1 MSATQVTT
9 ERFQA
14 GARGAARIARET
26 LDYFTQPVHIL
37 REYQRGALRFD
48 LMAGLSVAVILLPQ
62 SIVYALIAGMP
73 PAAGL
78 YTAVVGTIIAALW
91 GSSRQAQSGPTNT
104 HALLTLSVAM
114 TVAQVGSPEYL
125 AAVALLALMV
135 GSIKLIVGITRL
147 GILAN
152 FVSDAVI
159 VGFTAGAGILI
170 AINQLPHLLG
180 VRLEHSASLLQTIP
194 QLFQHL
200 SEVHWPSL
208 ALGVLAM
215 TVILALQKIN
225 PKWPGPF
232 IAMIVAAA
240 LVGVFHLDKL
250 GVAVVGELPRGLPP
264 LAHVPITDWTL
275 ISRLSTGALAVA
287 AIGLVQT
294 TSVTRSLASA
304 TGQRLDANQEFV
316 AQGLA
321 NIGSGLFSGFLVT
334 SSFNRSALNLQSGA
348 RTQLAA
354 VFTGVIVLIAMLLLA
369 PYAALLPGA
378 ALAGVLLIIAS
389 HMVNVREMSRIW
401 HGSRGDAAIM
411 ITTLVLS
418 LLLPLEF
425 AVLVGITLSLGRYI
439 LRTSMPSVLPVL
451 PDKSYKHL
459 IYQPDRPPCPQLAVI
474 EIQGDLYF
482 GAVNHVE
489 EILMENMRQHPDQRF
504 LLLRM
509 QNVQLI
515 DISGIHML
523 EHLLNAYR
531 GAGGDM
537 YLVKVRSKVYARM
550 KSLGFAKRLGEDH
563 FLEEDEAISFMFYH
577 VLDPAICIYECDTRA
592 FAECQNLPRPVE
604 RLDLPPLPP
613 LISSDLPHIT
623 AEELYRAL
631 NGPHPPL
638 VVDVRE
644 PREFRR
650 SHIPDARNIPLSR
663 LLNGGVD
670 LPREAPIVLVGRS
683 TRRGR
688 RAAYALQQQGY
699 QNIRLLQGGMV
710 AWENAD
716 LLTAVEI
723 LDAWES

>member
-1 MSATQVTT
+1 MSASNVTA
-9 ERFQA
+9 ERFHT
-14 GARGAARIARET
+14 GARGVGRIALET
-26 LDYFTQPVHIL
+26 LGYFTQPARIL
-37 REYQRGALRFD
+37 REYKREYLRFD
-48 LMAGLSVAVILLPQ
+48 LIAALSVAVILLPQ

-78 YTAVVGTIIAALW
+78 YTAIVGTIFAALW
-91 GSSRQAQSGPTNT
+91 GSSKQAQSGPTNT

-114 TVAQVGSPEYL
+114 TVAQIGSPEYL

-170 AINQLPHLLG
+170 AVNQLPHLMG
-180 VRLEHSASLLQTIP
+180 IHLEHTSNLLQTIT
-194 QLFQHL
+194 QLIQHL
-200 SEVHWPSL
+200 PEVHWPSL
-208 ALGVLAM
+208 ALGLLSMA
-215 TVILALQKIN
+215 VILVLQKIN

-232 IAMIVAAA
+232 IAMILAAA
-240 LVGVFHLDKL
+240 VVGIFHLDQL
-250 GVAVVGELPRGLPP
+250 GVAVVGQLPRGLPP
-264 LAHVPITDWTL
+264 LAHIPLTDWSL
-275 ISRLSTGALAVA
+275 MGKLSTGALAVA

-294 TSVTRSLASA
+294 TSVTRSLASE

-334 SSFNRSALNLQSGA
+334 SSFNRSALNLQAGA

-354 VFTGVIVLIAMLLLA
+354 VFTGVIVLAAMLVLA

-389 HMVNVREMSRIW
+389 HMVNRKEMSRIL

-425 AVLVGITLSLGRYI
+425 AVLVGILLSLGRYI
-439 LRTSMPSVLPVL
+439 LRTSTPRVLPVL
-451 PDKSYKHL
+451 PDASYKHL
-459 IYQPDRPPCPQLAVI
+459 VHQPDKPQCPQLAVI
-474 EIQGDLYF
+474 EVQGDLYF

-489 EILMENMRQHPDQRF
+489 EIIMDNLRHHPEQIY

-531 GAGGDM
+531 ETGGDM
-537 YLVKVRSKVYARM
+537 YLVKVRSQVYERM
-550 KSLGFAKRLGEDH
+550 KDLGFVAHLGADH
-563 FLEEDEAISFMFYH
+563 FLEEDEAISYMFYH
-577 VLDPAICIYECDTRA
+577 VLDPAFCIYECDIRA
-592 FAECQNLPRPVE
+592 FAECQNLPRPSE
-604 RLDLPPLPP
+604 QLEIPSLANLAGMDLPGIEP
-613 LISSDLPHIT
+613 
-623 AEELYRAL
+623 RAL
-631 NGPHPPL
+631 YEALRGPNPPL

-644 PREFRR
+644 PREFRH
-650 SHIPDARNIPLSR
+650 SHIPQAQNIPLSKM
-663 LLNGGVD
+663 LHSLSD
-670 LPREAPIVLVGRS
+670 FPKDQPIVLVGR
-683 TRRGR
+683 TERRAR
-688 RAAYALQQQGY
+688 RAAYVLQQQGFS
-699 QNIRLLQGGMV
+699 QLILLSGGMQ

-716 LLTAVEI
+716 LLTAVD
-723 LDAWES
+723 LFTS